1 MMKRFLYVVLAA
13 TAVNLVLTGSAEASV
28 KAENLYSTGSIFNLV
43 LLICSLICLIWS
55 LKILSLVRGGLLS
68 KSWQMFVLGFGF
80 LLLAQL
86 LLLMDSAN
94 LLSIPAF
101 IATALYLL
109 MGITWLV
116 GLYQTRKILG

>member
-1 MMKRFLYVVLAA
+1 MKRLLYMIPSV
-13 TAVNLVLTGSAEASV
+13 LVLNLIMSGSAEASIST
-28 KAENLYSTGSIFNLV
+28 ENLYDTGSMINLV
-43 LLICSLICLIWS
+43 LLLCALVCLVWS

-80 LLLAQL
+80 LLLAQVI
-86 LLLMDSAN
+86 MIAESVN
-94 LLSIPAF
+94 LFSIPAF

-109 MGITWLV
+109 MGLTWLV

>member
-1 MMKRFLYVVLAA
+1 MKRLLLMIPAA
-13 TAVNLVLTGSAEASV
+13 LVINLVMSQPAEASV
-28 KAENLYSTGSIFNLV
+28 NTENLYNTGSAINLV
-43 LLICSLICLIWS
+43 LLLCALVCLVWS

-80 LLLAQL
+80 LLLAQIL
-86 LLLMDSAN
+86 LIAESVELF
-94 LLSIPAF
+94 SIPAF